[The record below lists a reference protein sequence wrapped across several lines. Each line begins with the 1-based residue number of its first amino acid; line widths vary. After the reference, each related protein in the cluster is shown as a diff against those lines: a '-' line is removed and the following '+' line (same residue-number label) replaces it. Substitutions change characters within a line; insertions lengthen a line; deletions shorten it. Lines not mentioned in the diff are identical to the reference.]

1 MNLCWCKNRKV
12 GILNRNRNQQYNS
25 IGLIAERK
33 ILSKRNWNFLETW
46 SLSMRC
52 YISLHSTFKRQVDL
66 LGSRGGGP
74 QRVAN
79 VQLSFLL
86 LIVYGSFRLQQ
97 RPAPGLS

>member
-1 MNLCWCKNRKV
+1 
-12 GILNRNRNQQYNS
+12 
-25 IGLIAERK
+25 
-33 ILSKRNWNFLETW
+33 
-46 SLSMRC
+46 MRC